1 MTGKHR
7 LEQRSE
13 DDLCATELRKREPHD
28 ENELEGVKEREPVHR
43 VHSALEDGQEGEDDP
58 VGQPLSVIH
67 LTGAEEGAERVV
79 GGDNETGGVDE
90 ELSSDVEEDQEEVR
104 GGDPKELKSSIS
116 RESTLKRKCK
126 VIVSDETYCVDF
138 RDARLSLE
146 IVEKDILGQLAS
158 SQIGPEQLGGSIE
171 GQSLRKERLTSLSI

>member
-13 DDLCATELRKREPHD
+13 DDLCATELREREPHD
-28 ENELEGVKEREPVHR
+28 ENELEGVEERKPVHR
-43 VHSALEDGQEGEDDP
+43 VHSALEDSQEGVDDP

-90 ELSSDVEEDQEEVR
+90 ELSSDVEEDQEEVH
-104 GGDPKELKSSIS
+104 GAQPKELKSSIS
-116 RESTLKRKCK
+116 RESNLMGK
-126 VIVSDETYCVDF
+126 
-138 RDARLSLE
+138 
-146 IVEKDILGQLAS
+146 
-158 SQIGPEQLGGSIE
+158 
-171 GQSLRKERLTSLSI
+171 